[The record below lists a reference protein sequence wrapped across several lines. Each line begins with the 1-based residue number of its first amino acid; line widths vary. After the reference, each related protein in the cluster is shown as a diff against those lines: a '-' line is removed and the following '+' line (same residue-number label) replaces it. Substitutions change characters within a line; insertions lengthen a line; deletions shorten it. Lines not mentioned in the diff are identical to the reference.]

1 MSLEKRLEQLEEQF
15 EARQQTN
22 PSGGTSPREWELFFH
37 AHENAR
43 REIHGLEPLPD
54 LPYIEEDRSNDIDT
68 LENTLPVYRAS
79 AGWREEKDQ
88 AWLDRWEEQLMARIN
103 GKERHD

>member
-1 MSLEKRLEQLEEQF
+1 MSLEKRLEELEKQFKSGEQ
-15 EARQQTN
+15 AN
-22 PSGGTSPREWELFFH
+22 SGGGISSREWTVFFH

-43 REIHGLEPLPD
+43 RVQYGLEALPPLK
-54 LPYIEEDRSNDIDT
+54 YTEEDRSNDLDT
-68 LENTLPVYRAS
+68 LEHVIPVYRAS

-88 AWLDRWEEQLMARIN
+88 AWLDRWEEQLKERIN